1 MWDEIKAFIESR
13 VLWVVMAFAAGVI
26 VSDIADEHRYGPEL
40 ARVKKALSYAQQYA
54 DACGPGVSFIDLP
67 AAHARNEAA
76 R

>member
-26 VSDIADEHRYGPEL
+26 VSDIADEQ

-67 AAHARNEAA
+67 AAHVRNEAA